1 MTLTTKFKGGE
12 VMEIKNSQPELKLQI
27 LPKVNSPDDLKQLS
41 VQELEVLAGEIR
53 EFIID
58 VISKVGGHLGASL
71 GVVELTL
78 AVHYVFNAPR
88 DKIIWDTGHQG
99 YVHKIITGRRDVF
112 HTIRQ
117 FRGISGFLKR
127 SESIYDVFG
136 AGHASTSIS
145 AALGIATARDFDG
158 EDYKVVAIIG
168 DGAMTAGLAYEAMNN
183 AGMLRKNLIVILN
196 DNNMSISPNVWAV
209 SKYFTE
215 LIASEQYNKLKSFI
229 WDLTG
234 QLDGMGDR
242 IRKLAARVEGGVKAI
257 ITPGMLFEALG
268 FRYFGPVN
276 GHNIAKLIKIL
287 SEIKNLN
294 GPILLHVIT
303 QKGKGYKPAEEDEQK
318 YHGVTPFDKVTGK
331 MYKSD
336 KPQPPS
342 YTKVFGETV
351 VQLAKQNKRIVGIT
365 AAMPEGTGL
374 NILQREIPERFFDVG
389 IAEQHAVT
397 FAAGLATQGY
407 IPICAIYSTF
417 LQRAFDQ
424 IIHDV
429 ALQHL
434 HVVFAIDRA
443 GLVGADGPT
452 HHGAFDLSY
461 LRLIP
466 GMVIMAPK
474 DESELRDMLYT
485 ATIYNKGPVA
495 IRYPRG
501 SGVGVPLKD
510 DFDYIEIGKAEILK
524 EGKDLAILAI
534 GNMVY
539 PSLKASEKL
548 AEYGIDAMVVNMRFV
563 KPLDE
568 NLLDQ
573 IFQRFDKVVTVEENT
588 IRGGFGS
595 AVVEY
600 AVSKG
605 VKNVEFL
612 IHGLPDEFIEH
623 GTQPELW
630 RMLKLDAD
638 GIAQKILETF
648 RFEKLTFERV
658 AIDKNQK

>member
-1 MTLTTKFKGGE
+1 
-12 VMEIKNSQPELKLQI
+12 MELQDLSANYKI
-27 LPKVNSPDDLKQLS
+27 LPKINSPDDLKHLS
-41 VQELEVLAGEIR
+41 IRELEILASEIR

-58 VISKVGGHLGASL
+58 TISKVGGHLGASL

-78 AVHYVFNAPR
+78 AVHYVFDTPK

-117 FRGISGFLKR
+117 FKGISGFLKR

-145 AALGIATARDFDG
+145 AALGIATARDFDKAN
-158 EDYKVVAIIG
+158 YKVIAIIG

-183 AGMLRKNLIVILN
+183 AGMMKKNLIVILN

-209 SKYFTE
+209 SKYFTD
-215 LIASEQYNKLKSFI
+215 LIASAQYNKLKSFI

-234 QLDGMGDR
+234 QLDGIGDR
-242 IRKLAARVEGGVKAI
+242 IRKIAAKIEGGVKAV

-276 GHNIAKLIKIL
+276 GHNIAKLVKIL
-287 SEIKNLN
+287 NEIKNLN

-318 YHGVTPFDKVTGK
+318 YHGVTPFDKITGK

-336 KPQPPS
+336 KPEPPS
-342 YTKVFGETV
+342 YTKIFGQTV
-351 VQLAKQNKRIVGIT
+351 VELAKMNSKIVGIT

-374 NILQREIPERFFDVG
+374 NILAKEIPERFFDVG

-397 FAAGLATQGY
+397 FAAGLATEGY

-424 IIHDV
+424 IVHDV

-434 HVVFAIDRA
+434 HVIFAIDRA

-466 GMVIMAPK
+466 GIVIMAPK

-501 SGVGVPLKD
+501 SGVGVPIKNN
-510 DFDYIEIGKAEILK
+510 FDLIEIGKAEVLK
-524 EGKDLAILAI
+524 EGNDIAILAI

-539 PSLKASEKL
+539 PSLKS
-548 AEYGIDAMVVNMRFV
+548 AEILKRYGIDAMVVNMRFV

-568 NLLDQ
+568 ELLDI
-573 IFQRFDKVVTVEENT
+573 IFDKFDKVVTVEENT

-595 AVVEY
+595 AVLEY
-600 AVSKG
+600 AASKG
-605 VKNVEFL
+605 ITNVKFL
-612 IHGLPDEFIEH
+612 IHGIPDEFIEH
-623 GTQPELW
+623 GTQKELW
-630 RMLKLDAD
+630 HMLKLDPE
-638 GIAQKILETF
+638 GIAEKILEK
-648 RFEKLTFERV
+648 FEF
-658 AIDKNQK
+658 DKFQTSQKTELIEKHGKS

>member
-1 MTLTTKFKGGE
+1 
-12 VMEIKNSQPELKLQI
+12 MESLNSQNNLNFKI
-27 LPKVNSPDDLKQLS
+27 LPKINSPDDLKSLS
-41 VQELEVLAGEIR
+41 IRELEILAGEIR

-58 VISKVGGHLGASL
+58 TISKVGGHLGASL
-71 GVVELTL
+71 GAVELTL

-117 FRGISGFLKR
+117 FKGISGFLRR

-158 EDYKVVAIIG
+158 QDYKVVAIIG
-168 DGAMTAGLAYEAMNN
+168 DGAMTAGIAYEAMNN
-183 AGMLRKNLIVILN
+183 EGMLRKNLIVILN

-209 SKYFTE
+209 SKYFTD
-215 LIASEQYNKLKSFI
+215 LIASSPYNKFKSLV

-242 IRKLAARVEGGVKAI
+242 LRRIAARIEGGVKAI

-287 SEIKNLN
+287 NDIKNLN

-303 QKGKGYKPAEEDEQK
+303 QKGKGYKPAEEDALK
-318 YHGVTPFDKVTGK
+318 YHGVTPFDKITGK

-342 YTKVFGETV
+342 YTKVFGEAV
-351 VQLAKQNKRIVGIT
+351 VQLAKRNKKIVGIT

-374 NILQREIPERFFDVG
+374 NILQKEIPERFFDVG

-397 FAAGLATQGY
+397 FSAGLATEGY

-429 ALQHL
+429 ALQNL

-485 ATIYNKGPVA
+485 ATVYNKGPVA

-501 SGVGVPLKD
+501 NGVGVPLKD
-510 DFDYIEIGKAEILK
+510 DFDLIEIGKAEVLK

-539 PSLKASEKL
+539 PSLKSAEKL
-548 AEYGIDAMVVNMRFV
+548 SEYGIDAMVVNMRFV

-568 NLLDQ
+568 ELLDQ
-573 IFQRFDKVVTVEENT
+573 IFEKFDKVVTVEENT
-588 IRGGFGS
+588 IKGGFGS

-605 VKNVEFL
+605 IKNVEFL

-623 GTQPELW
+623 GTQEELR
-630 RMLKLDAD
+630 RMLKLDPD
-638 GIAQKILETF
+638 GIVEKILD
-648 RFEKLTFERV
+648 RFEFEKV
-658 AIDKNQK
+658 NIQINKNYRR